1 MCWSSTKLL
10 SLCFY
15 IHRFV
20 SLTLFG
26 KPVLLQILWLTLYN
40 YPLKSFMSIQ
50 AFEVLQLQTLFVEE
64 IQKGKTHMLRTETN
78 WAFNIMKL
86 YMNDLL
92 KANANGS
99 SEDSITTRGTVKR
112 LFSESSRSVFK
123 SAGLHSYSPPVNSS
137 DSQQMNGQRGGLGSW
152 GWGGR
157 VLRSMYSDWPANQS
171 IKPSGSSG
179 EQQWEIE
186 VFCLG

>member
-1 MCWSSTKLL
+1 
-10 SLCFY
+10 
-15 IHRFV
+15 
-20 SLTLFG
+20 
-26 KPVLLQILWLTLYN
+26 
-40 YPLKSFMSIQ
+40 
-50 AFEVLQLQTLFVEE
+50 
-64 IQKGKTHMLRTETN
+64 
-78 WAFNIMKL
+78 MKL

-179 EQQWEIE
+179 EQR
-186 VFCLG
+186 